1 MAYPEFRKEI
11 IKATICT
18 LEIECRCITDKQK
31 RLVLKELSAK
41 ILSMRRTAKRKQR
54 KKLKV
59 K

>member
-11 IKATICT
+11 INATICT

-31 RLVLKELSAK
+31 RLVLKELSKK

-54 KKLKV
+54 K
-59 K
+59 